1 MFRGLDDR
9 QEGQWRSVGG
19 SVGYLTGVIVN
30 KDGSD
35 TENSSPARNSW
46 RDSLGQI
53 GTGQVIIVA
62 ISFVAPIFVIA
73 IFAPFQPKPGQ
84 TIAVGLMIEAAS
96 ITSGA
101 AIGFLF
107 ALPRS
112 ITISVPMGTERPSRG
127 LTVRPNT
134 NLEEVSDWLT
144 KIIVGLTLTQLG
156 KIPSAAAHLFTVLG
170 RALGTLPESV
180 IFAGCLVIYAFI
192 IGLVNAWLATRIYI
206 EQWMEG
212 SDAATQAATV
222 EAARLNDPEL
232 ERAIAQAS
240 LAKTSTEEK

>member
-1 MFRGLDDR
+1 MNRDG
-9 QEGQWRSVGG
+9 SGG
-19 SVGYLTGVIVN
+19 RK
-30 KDGSD
+30 KDGS
-35 TENSSPARNSW
+35 ERNKFW
-46 RDSLGQI
+46 LDYLGQVGI
-53 GTGQVIIVA
+53 GQVIIAATSMLAAV
-62 ISFVAPIFVIA
+62 IFIV
-73 IFAPFQPKPGQ
+73 IFAASQPKPGQ
-84 TIAVGLMIEAAS
+84 TIAIGLMIGAAAM
-96 ITSGA
+96 TSGA

-112 ITISVPMGTERPSRG
+112 ITISVPMGAEKPSRG

-156 KIPSAAAHLFTVLG
+156 KIPGAAAHLFTVLG
-170 RALGTLPESV
+170 RALGTPPESV
-180 IFAGCLVIYAFI
+180 IFAGCLVVFAFI

-212 SDAATQAATV
+212 SDATAQAATA

-232 ERAIAQAS
+232 EHAIAQAS
-240 LAKTSTEEK
+240 LAKTSTKEK

>member
-1 MFRGLDDR
+1 MKK
-9 QEGQWRSVGG
+9 V
-19 SVGYLTGVIVN
+19 
-30 KDGSD
+30 GSD
-35 TENSSPARNSW
+35 TIDSSLARRSSW
-46 RDSLGQI
+46 RDYLGQV

-62 ISFVAPIFVIA
+62 VSLVGSMIVTV
-73 IFAPFQPKPGQ
+73 IFAAFQPKPGQ
-84 TIAVGLMIEAAS
+84 TIAVGLMIGSAS

-112 ITISVPMGTERPSRG
+112 ITISVPMGAEKPSRG

-170 RALGTLPESV
+170 GALGTPPESV
-180 IFAGCLVIYAFI
+180 IFAGCLVVYSFI

-212 SDAATQAATV
+212 SDAAAQAATA

>member
-1 MFRGLDDR
+1 M
-9 QEGQWRSVGG
+9 Q
-19 SVGYLTGVIVN
+19 

-35 TENSSPARNSW
+35 TKDRTAPKNFW
-46 RDSLGQI
+46 RDYLGQVGI
-53 GTGQVIIVA
+53 GQVVIAA
-62 ISFVAPIFVIA
+62 ISTVAGIIVIA
-73 IFAPFQPKPGQ
+73 IFAVFQPKPGQ
-84 TIAVGLMIEAAS
+84 TIAVGLMIGAAS
-96 ITSGA
+96 ITSGG

-112 ITISVPMGTERPSRG
+112 ITISVPMGAEKPSRG

-170 RALGTLPESV
+170 RALGTPPESV
-180 IFAGCLVIYAFI
+180 IFTGCLVVYTFI
-192 IGLVNAWLATRIYI
+192 IGLINAWLSTRIYI
-206 EQWMEG
+206 ERWMEG
-212 SDAATQAATV
+212 SDATAQTATA

-232 ERAIAQAS
+232 KRAIAQAS